1 MQIHVYIHIY
11 IYIHIFICVYIA
23 AAIFLTGLLFR
34 ASHPAK
40 TPTHTHSTQ
49 TFQHKLLEVL
59 YKYASCRYVSC
70 RYVLD
75 TF

>member
-1 MQIHVYIHIY
+1 MYM
-11 IYIHIFICVYIA
+11 HIFMCVYIA

-40 TPTHTHSTQ
+40 TQHTHSTQ
-49 TFQHKLLEVL
+49 IFQHKLLEVL
-59 YKYASCRYVSC
+59 YKYACCRYVA
-70 RYVLD
+70 D